1 MCAQSATKPSTTVI
15 LEDHTDKET
24 ACSIRSSKS
33 SKCDMFKAEFF
44 SAWLPGAADPEEWN
58 DGKDF
63 QCLVLGKHPR
73 GCFLYIN
80 AVSLHKHVRKTE
92 SLREGERER
101 EKGKTN
107 PCAQQHKHT
116 HKTQN
121 ADGKDL
127 HFTGCAARL
136 LKQQPVFYLRCGEE
150 GAWRWYSWKGERV
163 HYLFFFFF

>member
-1 MCAQSATKPSTTVI
+1 
-15 LEDHTDKET
+15 
-24 ACSIRSSKS
+24 
-33 SKCDMFKAEFF
+33 MFKAEFF

-101 EKGKTN
+101 KEKQIHVHNNTNTHTKHRMQTGKIYI
-107 PCAQQHKHT
+107 
-116 HKTQN
+116 
-121 ADGKDL
+121 
-127 HFTGCAARL
+127 L
-136 LKQQPVFYLRCGEE
+136 LVVQL
-150 GAWRWYSWKGERV
+150 AS
-163 HYLFFFFF
+163 